1 MIVSEVMPSPDCH
14 DDPTN
19 QHGTGFLSIRH
30 GCQLGIEGLV
40 SKRLGSRYRSVARL
54 AQVQEPGGA
63 GGETRG
69 GRGVGPVTDL
79 GSEVLSGVPAP
90 SRRPNNILHV
100 T

>member
-19 QHGTGFLSIRH
+19 QHGTGFLSCRH

-63 GGETRG
+63 GREAGGGGGLGMTILTMRRTRDHFVVTG
-69 GRGVGPVTDL
+69 PDIEPVTF
-79 GSEVLSGVPAP
+79 
-90 SRRPNNILHV
+90 
-100 T
+100 

>member
-19 QHGTGFLSIRH
+19 QHGTGFLSCRH

-40 SKRLGSRYRSVARL
+40 SKRLGSRLPVVTRL

-63 GGETRG
+63 GGRNVRRKRIGAGDRFRLGGSFRG
-69 GRGVGPVTDL
+69 AGPVAT
-79 GSEVLSGVPAP
+79 
-90 SRRPNNILHV
+90 